1 MIHTAMRPEDQE
13 KTQCEL
19 AIPIVSVVV
28 LLVIY
33 MEAGLVG
40 MSMLA
45 DIFENE
51 IAPQIEEAVTFL
63 DEAMGDE
70 DIAAL
75 LAALQEVEPSS
86 SAASSG

>member
-1 MIHTAMRPEDQE
+1 MRPEDQE